1 MSLVVVVLLSPSLCR
16 LHHTFC
22 IPAPCS
28 PSSNSHILSLLGIV
42 TVICVS
48 PYPMHSPAQL
58 LYCHYKH
65 TPPPRL
71 IRSIFPPP
79 HLVHSTML
87 HSLYLTPLV
96 TLNSNVILCC
106 MLCVDQAGPCLFHLY
121 LCSVFALQDCPPT
134 PPALFPIPG
143 VSVHN
148 LELPI
153 NFIHCP
159 IQHAHTCVRP

>member
-58 LYCHYKH
+58 LYCRYKH
-65 TPPPRL
+65 TPPSSRTQHYAAF
-71 IRSIFPPP
+71 ITSYIARNDI
-79 HLVHSTML
+79 
-87 HSLYLTPLV
+87 LYCT
-96 TLNSNVILCC
+96 
-106 MLCVDQAGPCLFHLY
+106 LCVDQTRPCLSGIPPIPVFSLCTPRLPTESQLLLHYLPY
-121 LCSVFALQDCPPT
+121 LCSAFT
-134 PPALFPIPG
+134 I
-143 VSVHN
+143 
-148 LELPI
+148 
-153 NFIHCP
+153 
-159 IQHAHTCVRP
+159 

>member
-16 LHHTFC
+16 LHHTFY

-58 LYCHYKH
+58 LYCHYKY

-71 IRSIFPPP
+71 IGSILPP
-79 HLVHSTML
+79 HLVRSPML
-87 HSLYLTPLV
+87 HLLHLTPLV
-96 TLNSNVILCC
+96 TLKYNDILCC
-106 MLCVDQAGPCLFHLY
+106 TLCVDQTRPCLSHPY
-121 LCSVFALQDCPPT
+121 MCSVFALQDCPPT
-134 PPALFPIPG
+134 PPALSLILVFSIAVCQDQMLSSPLDPC
-143 VSVHN
+143 HFQ
-148 LELPI
+148 P
-153 NFIHCP
+153 
-159 IQHAHTCVRP
+159 